1 MRIWVLL
8 PFLACL
14 LAVSCSSKSPSE
26 KEATAIINSKCRQ
39 CHTTG
44 RVYDN
49 KGRDKEWWL
58 RTIERMQ
65 NYGAKI
71 NDEEIQKIVSYLS
84 SS

>member
-1 MRIWVLL
+1 MRFLVPL
-8 PFLACL
+8 PFLVCL
-14 LAVSCSSKSPSE
+14 LAVSCSPKGPSE

-39 CHTTG
+39 CHTTS

-58 RTIERMQ
+58 KTIERMR
-65 NYGAKI
+65 NYGTKI